1 MQCTITNVGSAPWA
15 YAQLGV
21 RKTFQCNCGARNAC
35 VFGVHSRLRSSS
47 TRQKAQGIPPQVT
60 ARPTQPGA
68 RQREGPRVT
77 LTGVV
82 ETAEAE
88 RLEMYLRSVWCMQ
101 PKTVTWYPLLVF
113 VFDGGIQIR
122 VAWRIGQAHDRA
134 LIATTTAGSRWCRY
148 VSAMWLVRKNTMKN
162 TIIFGAIGIFLGEIY
177 EIQFR

>member
-1 MQCTITNVGSAPWA
+1 MVGRERDRHLTGRYQHVVWDEYTMQCTITNVGSAPWA

-88 RLEMYLRSVWCMQ
+88 RLEMYLRSVRNM
-101 PKTVTWYPLLVF
+101 PPNSFLASVV
-113 VFDGGIQIR
+113 GR
-122 VAWRIGQAHDRA
+122 VDV
-134 LIATTTAGSRWCRY
+134 CC
-148 VSAMWLVRKNTMKN
+148 
-162 TIIFGAIGIFLGEIY
+162 
-177 EIQFR
+177 